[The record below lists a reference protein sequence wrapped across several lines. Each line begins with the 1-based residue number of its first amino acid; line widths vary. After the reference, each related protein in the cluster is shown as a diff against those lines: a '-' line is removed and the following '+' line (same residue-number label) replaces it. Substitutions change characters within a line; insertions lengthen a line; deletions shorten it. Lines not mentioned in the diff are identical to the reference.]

1 MNLYT
6 FHEAARHGTLEFPC
20 EYHYVNPIHPRYNM
34 PFHWHKEWEIIH
46 VLEGTFVAQI
56 DNREYIAHT
65 GDILLIRDGMLH
77 GGTSEDCIYEC
88 ILFDL
93 HRLFIHNEA
102 VKKRIRPLYRQ
113 QLLPYI
119 FYSCEEYPDLI
130 SSILHL
136 TDTYRTYQEDDT
148 ETPLELIVF
157 GCLSQFFANI
167 LQQGLYTVS
176 NAVTSSASSH
186 VDSIKSVL
194 EYIEQ
199 HYSAPLP
206 VEELAGVIGM
216 NPKYF
221 FRFFRSITNQT
232 PHEYITV
239 YRIEKAV
246 QMLNNTTLS
255 ITDICMECG
264 FNDTSNFI
272 RVFRKIK
279 GTTPSKYRKQ

>member
-1 MNLYT
+1 MNSFT
-6 FHEAARHGTLEFPC
+6 FHEDAKHGTLEFPC
-20 EYHYVNPIHPRYNM
+20 EYHYVNPAHPRYNM

-46 VLEGTFVAQI
+46 ILEGVFVAQI
-56 DNREYIAHT
+56 DNQEYTAHA

-88 ILFDL
+88 VLFDL
-93 HRLFIHNEA
+93 HRLFIHIEA
-102 VKKRIRPLYRQ
+102 VKKSLRPLYRQ
-113 QLLPYI
+113 QILPYI
-119 FYSCEEYPDLI
+119 YYPSAEFADLI
-130 SSILHL
+130 QPVSRL
-136 TDTYRTYQEDDT
+136 TDIYREYDAENT
-148 ETPLELIVF
+148 ELPLELIVF
-157 GCLSQFFANI
+157 GCLSQFFSII
-167 LQQGLYTVS
+167 LQRKLYTSSPLASGGS
-176 NAVTSSASSH
+176 NRI
-186 VDSIKSVL
+186 DSIKSVL

-199 HYSAPLP
+199 HYSSPLP

-232 PHEYITV
+232 PHEYVTM

-246 QMLNNTTLS
+246 QMLNNTSLS

-272 RVFRKIK
+272 RAFRKIK
-279 GTTPSKYRKQ
+279 GMTPNQYRKQ